1 MVNHAFCCCT
11 ENLSEKL
18 LTSSFYL
25 GANRQFV
32 LLLNLHRSS
41 HQRCSVKKGILRN
54 FVKFTGK
61 CLWRSLFLSKKTLW
75 HRCIPGNFVK
85 FLRKTFLQNTSGR
98 LLLSST
104 IKVILFTFYLLCF
117 SAGLFPDLLTFA
129 FGELFVLG
137 AQFSKLL
144 LSGGVLLMDFWCC
157 CCFNMICS
165 LVLS

>member
-61 CLWRSLFLSKKTLW
+61 CLWRSLFLSKKDTLAQLHSW
-75 HRCIPGNFVK
+75 EFCEISKKNFSIEHLRTTASVFNNQGHFIHILLTLFQCRIISWFTDIRIRGVISPWGLVFEITSFWRCSVDG
-85 FLRKTFLQNTSGR
+85 FLV
-98 LLLSST
+98 LLL
-104 IKVILFTFYLLCF
+104 F
-117 SAGLFPDLLTFA
+117 
-129 FGELFVLG
+129 
-137 AQFSKLL
+137 
-144 LSGGVLLMDFWCC
+144 
-157 CCFNMICS
+157 
-165 LVLS
+165 